1 MGFFSR
7 LFGHSAG
14 IETETPVR
22 DGPVSLTGRGR
33 YGLGVVGASHYQLS
47 LETLCGGRTLDG
59 HTKPA
64 LATLTHEDDNPHDR
78 QAVRV
83 EIDGVKVGYLSRQA
97 ARSYRR
103 ALANAGHAGRVAT
116 CAALIVGGWD
126 RGDDDRGH
134 FGVRLDIPVD

>member
-7 LFGHSAG
+7 LFGLSARLES
-14 IETETPVR
+14 ETHAP

-33 YGLGVVGASHYQLS
+33 YELEVVGESHYQLS
-47 LETLCGGRTLDG
+47 LETPCGGRTIDG
-59 HTKPA
+59 HAKPA
-64 LATLTHEDDNPHDR
+64 IATLTHEDDNPHDR
-78 QAVRV
+78 RAVRV
-83 EIDGVKVGYLSRQA
+83 EIDGVTAGDLSRQA

-126 RGDDDRGH
+126 RGDNDRGH
-134 FGVRLDIPVD
+134 FGVRLDLPVR